1 MDYYYHTIPPIFR
14 RINQGQQ
21 AELKS
26 LSIRELLPVTDY
38 YMTYDGSTTMP
49 GCHETV
55 TWLLMNKP
63 IYITKQQLY
72 ALRKL
77 MQGDQG
83 TPKAPLGNNY
93 RPVQLVYHRAIRT
106 NIDFNR
112 SSVRSSLIPLI
123 AKGRPN
129 QPQHSPSSFSFV
141 SYVLFFGFFSRIL
154 EKGF

>member
-1 MDYYYHTIPPIFR
+1 MYLSFDTCLKDQETTFKDS
-14 RINQGQQ
+14 QQ

-83 TPKAPLGNNY
+83 TPESSTGQ
-93 RPVQLVYHRAIRT
+93 QLQTCATR
-106 NIDFNR
+106 
-112 SSVRSSLIPLI
+112 L
-123 AKGRPN
+123 
-129 QPQHSPSSFSFV
+129 PQ
-141 SYVLFFGFFSRIL
+141 GDQD
-154 EKGF
+154 